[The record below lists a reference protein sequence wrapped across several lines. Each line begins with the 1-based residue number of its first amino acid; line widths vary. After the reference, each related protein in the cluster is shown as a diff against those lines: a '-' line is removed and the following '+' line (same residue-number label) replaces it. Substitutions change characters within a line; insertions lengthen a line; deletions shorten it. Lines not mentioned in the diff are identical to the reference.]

1 MAEAFPSA
9 ARYVVIGGG
18 IMGSSTAY
26 HLALNGERD
35 VLVLERSRLQSGTT
49 WHAAGLVNALRPS
62 ANFTRLIRYSI
73 DLYSRLEAET
83 GQRRH
88 VLPCRGVRRDPRQ
101 QTEGHRS
108 NRVRWIRIQ
117 SLAGA
122 SEEAGRHRR
131 AVVCES
137 RRRSQGLASVV
148 PFRALRASPSPAPK
162 TTRAPLG
169 ASFSGVAGGMFA
181 SRRDGRWRVYA
192 FAASLPCHR
201 RADSRG
207 ALTTYESGRPVAI
220 KSRYAHSQQRSG
232 IARTEDIGLRSTYG
246 RPFRRQAL
254 RRTVWPKS
262 SSCQPRLLKASRES
276 VRPG

>member
-1 MAEAFPSA
+1 MPFMALKMTRP
-9 ARYVVIGGG
+9 GGG

-73 DLYSRLEAET
+73 DLYSRLEAEI

-162 TTRAPLG
+162 TTRAL
-169 ASFSGVAGGMFA
+169 
-181 SRRDGRWRVYA
+181 
-192 FAASLPCHR
+192 
-201 RADSRG
+201 
-207 ALTTYESGRPVAI
+207 
-220 KSRYAHSQQRSG
+220 QR
-232 IARTEDIGLRSTYG
+232 IPEANLEWALRSYG
-246 RPFRRQAL
+246 PARRSSMQLVSRHAETGVDMRPHLPTSPANFETAI
-254 RRTVWPKS
+254 
-262 SSCQPRLLKASRES
+262 LKDTEW
-276 VRPG
+276 